1 MRRISRDNWLL
12 VGLLLLLLFITM
24 AVALWQLNEGTQ
36 LPTLMSLSDQPDGAS
51 ALRQWME
58 ELGYQTGHEMP
69 AGFAPPPE
77 AALFLMLEPDLNIT
91 EDEWGAID
99 EWVEAGGTLLVAG
112 QSFGAWLAFEHFEY
126 EVRSLPSGD
135 NQAFVDFRLKSPPIT
150 TANNARPQWH
160 LQSEDDDVDDEELL
174 RIDNR
179 PLLLTFPQ
187 GQGRVVL
194 TTLPYPFT
202 NAGLK
207 ETGNPELALN
217 LISLSPRGGTIWFDE
232 WHHGLREL
240 QEVPGPAH
248 WLRQTAAGRALL
260 YAAGLLLLFIV
271 LRGRRFGRPLPLP
284 ESTHRRAPLEHITA
298 LAQLS
303 RRAGHR
309 RAALDHYYQQLKR
322 HFGRRY
328 HLDPSLPD
336 DEYVTQLATLNPNIN
351 RQELA
356 RLLARLQAQQV
367 SESEL
372 LHLAQEVNEWLT
384 Q

>member
-1 MRRISRDNWLL
+1 MRLLSRDTWLL
-12 VGLLLLLLFITM
+12 IGLLLLLLFFTM
-24 AVALWQLNEGTQ
+24 ALALWQLNEGTD
-36 LPTLMSLSDQPDGAS
+36 LPALMSISDQPDGAS
-51 ALRQWME
+51 ALREWME
-58 ELGYQTGHEMP
+58 ELGYRTGHAMP
-69 AGFAPPPE
+69 AGFTPPPE
-77 AALFLMLEPDLNIT
+77 AGLFLMLEPGFGIT
-91 EDEWGAID
+91 DDEWEKID

-112 QSFGAWLAFEHFEY
+112 QSFGTWLAFEHYEY
-126 EVRSLPSGD
+126 EIRSLSSSGD
-135 NQAFVDFRLKSPPIT
+135 NIVRSDPRLQSPPLPPL
-150 TANNARPQWH
+150 NSVRPSWQ
-160 LQSEDDDVDDEELL
+160 LESDRTNDTPLVTSGY
-174 RIDNR
+174 R
-179 PLLLTFPQ
+179 PLLLTFSQ
-187 GQGRVVL
+187 GDGRVVL
-194 TTLPYPFT
+194 TTLSYPFT

-207 ETGNPELALN
+207 EPGNAELALN

-240 QEVPGPAH
+240 QEVPGPAR
-248 WLRQTAAGRALL
+248 WLRESAAGRALL
-260 YAAGLLLLFIV
+260 YVGGMLLLFVV

-328 HLDPSLPD
+328 HLDPGLPD
-336 DEYVTQLATLNPNIN
+336 EEYVAQLAALNPNIN

-356 RLLARLQAQQV
+356 HLFARLQARQA